1 MTRSQILR
9 GLLVVSYGYWLVVV
23 GAIIA
28 NALLVPTF
36 KQVGHLSRGCYQTD
50 AMLIYVKCVGF
61 FGAEIVGFVLT
72 LPWYMLQV
80 LWFVFSP
87 YIFVGLPLA
96 LLLWGP
102 LVFPIVYWARRAAT

>member
-1 MTRSQILR
+1 
-9 GLLVVSYGYWLVVV
+9 
-23 GAIIA
+23 
-28 NALLVPTF
+28 
-36 KQVGHLSRGCYQTD
+36 
-50 AMLIYVKCVGF
+50 MLIYVKCVGF

-102 LVFPIVYWARRAAT
+102 LVFPIVYWAELPSVFSLPTGGVYATCFFSC